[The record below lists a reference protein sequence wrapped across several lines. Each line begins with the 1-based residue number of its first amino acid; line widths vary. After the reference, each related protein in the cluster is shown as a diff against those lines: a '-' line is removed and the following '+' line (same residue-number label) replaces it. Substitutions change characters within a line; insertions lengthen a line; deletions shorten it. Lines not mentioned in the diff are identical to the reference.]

1 MRNLEYEK
9 LNKKAIKCMFLG
21 TLVQFTIV
29 TAILFALWF
38 HFKNILPY
46 GAF

>member
-1 MRNLEYEK
+1 MRSLEYQK

-21 TLVQFTIV
+21 TLVQFAIV
-29 TAILFALWF
+29 TAILFAVWF